1 MTPTERLVAQ
11 LNHTYRGPS
20 WHGPTLVELLSD
32 VTAKEALARPVPDVH
47 TIWELVLHTAA
58 WKTAVR
64 KRVSGEPVRLN
75 GEDDWPPVAGNSERA
90 WRDALADL
98 DAAHVALEARVRALG
113 DSELDRG
120 SPTDKTVSIYA
131 TLHGVIQHDIY
142 HAGQIAVLKKA
153 LRAS

>member
-11 LNHTYRGPS
+11 LHHTYRGPS
-20 WHGPTLVELLSD
+20 WHGPTLVELLND
-32 VTAKEALARPVPDVH
+32 VTAEEALARPVPDVH
-47 TIWELVLHTAA
+47 SIWELVLHAAA

-64 KRVSGEPVRLN
+64 KRVAGEPVRLD
-75 GEDDWPPVAGNSERA
+75 GPEDWPPVAGDSERA
-90 WRDALADL
+90 WHDALAHL
-98 DAAHVALEARVRALG
+98 DAAHVALEARVRSLG
-113 DSELDRG
+113 ESDLDRG
-120 SPTDKTVSIYA
+120 SPTDETVSLYA

>member
-20 WHGPTLVELLSD
+20 WHGPTLVELLGD
-32 VTAKEALARPVPDVH
+32 VTAQEALARPVPQCH
-47 TIWELVLHTAA
+47 TIWELVLHAAA

-64 KRVSGEPVRLN
+64 KRVDGEPVQLD
-75 GEDDWPPVAGNSERA
+75 GTDDWPPVAGDSERA

-98 DAAHVALEARVRALG
+98 DGAHVALEARVRTLNDAALDG
-113 DSELDRG
+113 P
-120 SPTDKTVSIYA
+120 SPTDKGVSIYA
-131 TLHGVIQHDIY
+131 TLHGIIQHDIY
-142 HAGQIAVLKKA
+142 HAGQVALLKKA

>member
-32 VTAKEALARPVPDVH
+32 VTAEEALATPVPDVH
-47 TIWELVLHTAA
+47 TIWELVLHAAA

-64 KRVSGEPVRLN
+64 KRVDGEPVRLD
-75 GEDDWPPVAGNSERA
+75 GKDDWPPVAGDSERA
-90 WRDALADL
+90 WHDALADL
-98 DAAHVALEARVRALG
+98 DAAHVALEARVRSLG